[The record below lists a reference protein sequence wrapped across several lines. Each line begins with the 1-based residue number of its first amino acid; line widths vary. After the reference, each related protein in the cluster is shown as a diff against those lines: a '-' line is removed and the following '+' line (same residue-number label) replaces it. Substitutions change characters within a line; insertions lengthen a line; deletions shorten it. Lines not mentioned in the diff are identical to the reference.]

1 MMRGCRK
8 RKVDDK
14 KRHAYASGG
23 KKLKM
28 SDARQPEAKD

>member
-1 MMRGCRK
+1 MRK
-8 RKVDDK
+8 SDDK

-28 SDARQPEAKD
+28 SDNPQPEAKD

>member
-1 MMRGCRK
+1 MRK
-8 RKVDDK
+8 SDNK

-28 SDARQPEAKD
+28 NDAQLPEAKD